1 MNLNES
7 DCLPRQTSAS
17 LTHSSF
23 VLRLFHTLF
32 LPFFSNHCWH
42 PCTIPLT
49 PLMVCILFLL
59 LHSRSTFLSLYH
71 LFSLSPSLIFSSRS
85 TLSLSLP
92 LSAPVSNRRIL
103 PLTTWLQSFG
113 RISAF
118 FFFFFSFPFLA
129 LPSISMNSMCVN
141 RVCLRPVRA
150 CVRARTHAH
159 TLIPTTNCEN
169 TG

>member
-118 FFFFFSFPFLA
+118 FFFFPPFLSSLSLQLA
-129 LPSISMNSMCVN
+129 
-141 RVCLRPVRA
+141 
-150 CVRARTHAH
+150 
-159 TLIPTTNCEN
+159 
-169 TG
+169 